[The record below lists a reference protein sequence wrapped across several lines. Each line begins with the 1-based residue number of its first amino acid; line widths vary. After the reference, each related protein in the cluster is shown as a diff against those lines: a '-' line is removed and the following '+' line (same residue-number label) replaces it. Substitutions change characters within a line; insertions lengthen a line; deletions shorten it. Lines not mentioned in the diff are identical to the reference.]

1 MNYFA
6 DEMPRRDSQTKTSK
20 VKQRLGSALKQA
32 QRTRESQLK
41 TTKEKVLPVIPK
53 QVLRGATSKDEV
65 KLYKQL
71 KLIQNDYFDKNPQ
84 SRAKLDGMRQK
95 TPGDAETLLTRSQ
108 SQLGRKNTMR
118 LTADYQTLEQM
129 LHLKQ
134 QTVK

>member
-1 MNYFA
+1 M
-6 DEMPRRDSQTKTSK
+6 
-20 VKQRLGSALKQA
+20 
-32 QRTRESQLK
+32 
-41 TTKEKVLPVIPK
+41 LPVIPK